1 MTQPELYVT
10 YFQVETPEGV
20 VPMARIT
27 PMDHA
32 PKGSVVRDPQLD
44 IVAQR
49 AGAQRSTVE
58 HAWACTRAQTNS
70 ICSFFAKNGRKVSE
84 PEKGPG
90 SREYP
95 WQRAHLRWVDEVP
108 KP

>member
-1 MTQPELYVT
+1 MKPVLFVT

-27 PMDHA
+27 PMTSA
-32 PKGSVVRDPQLD
+32 LKGETVPDPELD
-44 IVAQR
+44 MVAAR
-49 AGAQRSTVE
+49 AGAVRSQVE
-58 HAWACTRAQTNS
+58 HAWACTRAQTNQ
-70 ICSFFAKNGRKVSE
+70 ICTFFVGRGRKVAE
-84 PEKGPG
+84 PTDGPG
-90 SREYP
+90 SRDYP